1 MSPTARCC
9 EVEILVTVA
18 AVVVEFVAVLASC
31 EEAAEEIN
39 GPAVTPGTS
48 ETAFSLGAEL
58 EFLLECGSEA
68 IAASESEVIFK
79 AIEAIKIATMQVQF
93 SLLHPECVCACG
105 YGCRYG
111 LIIVIVVVVVI
122 VFVFVLHGPLWL
134 RYSFIFLLVIV
145 YLCLPM

>member
-18 AVVVEFVAVLASC
+18 SVAVEFVAALASC
-31 EEAAEEIN
+31 EAAEEIN
-39 GPAVTPGTS
+39 GPPVTPGAS

-68 IAASESEVIFK
+68 IAASESEVTFK
-79 AIEAIKIATMQVQF
+79 AIEVIKFATMQVPF